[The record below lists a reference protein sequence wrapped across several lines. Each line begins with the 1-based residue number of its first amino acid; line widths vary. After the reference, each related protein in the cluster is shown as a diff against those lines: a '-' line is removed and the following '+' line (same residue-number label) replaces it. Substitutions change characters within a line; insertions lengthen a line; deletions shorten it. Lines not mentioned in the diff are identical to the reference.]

1 MLARYDPAAD
11 VWQEWPLPGDNPQ
24 PYAVFV
30 DREDIVWVT
39 DFGAD
44 ALVRFDPHTERMSA
58 FPFPTGGAE
67 VRQLLGRPGEVWG
80 AGSGTDTILVLRT
93 R

>member
-1 MLARYDPAAD
+1 VVRAGVRGGDAAPARAGRRR
-11 VWQEWPLPGDNPQ
+11 LPVRLP
-24 PYAVFV
+24 VS
-30 DREDIVWVT
+30 

-44 ALVRFDPHTERMSA
+44 ALVAFDPGTETFRTHPS
-58 FPFPTGGAE
+58 PTPGAE
-67 VRQLLGRPGEVWG
+67 IRQILGRPGEVWG